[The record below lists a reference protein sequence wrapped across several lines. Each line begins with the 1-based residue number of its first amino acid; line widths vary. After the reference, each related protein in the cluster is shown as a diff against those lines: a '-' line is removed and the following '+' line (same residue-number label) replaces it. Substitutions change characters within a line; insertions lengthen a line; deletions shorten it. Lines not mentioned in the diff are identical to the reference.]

1 MRKAGLSI
9 ETLND
14 YVTLVFEDDPT
25 TIPARKDI
33 LDEAINT
40 LNEKV
45 KEVVDAR
52 DYLQWKIDS
61 YDSHMVPSEKKL

>member
-9 ETLND
+9 DTLND
-14 YVTLVFEDDPT
+14 YVTLVFEDDPS
-25 TIPARKDI
+25 TILARKDI

-52 DYLQWKIDS
+52 DYLQWKIDN
-61 YDSHMVPSEKKL
+61 YESHMVPSEKKL